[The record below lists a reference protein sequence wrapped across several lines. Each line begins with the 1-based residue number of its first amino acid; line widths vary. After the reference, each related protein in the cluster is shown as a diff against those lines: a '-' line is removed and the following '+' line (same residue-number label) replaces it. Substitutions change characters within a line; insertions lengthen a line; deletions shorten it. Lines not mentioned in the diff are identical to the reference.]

1 MFSQVKD
8 KIFSS
13 EKTTFG
19 SINIEFS
26 ILDDELNIKSLVA
39 NNFKIGVTA
48 KGKINLKNQA
58 MEIRGMIVPG
68 YIINSLFGLGKIP
81 ILGSVIS
88 GLLTGGEGGGIFS
101 VRYEYIKK
109 AGENEGN
116 FSTNKVSAF
125 VPSSITNLFE

>member
-1 MFSQVKD
+1 
-8 KIFSS
+8 
-13 EKTTFG
+13 
-19 SINIEFS
+19 
-26 ILDDELNIKSLVA
+26 
-39 NNFKIGVTA
+39 
-48 KGKINLKNQA
+48 

-81 ILGSVIS
+81 ILGSVMS

-109 AGENEGN
+109 AGEKEGN